1 MKNMELWRLKMAKT
15 KGRPQ
20 SYDSYV
26 KEYNKIKES
35 MNKQGFQ
42 MKSKLLTQKQ
52 WEVAHA
58 ALKADREDEIKNG
71 QRKQVGNINRDIAK
85 EQQWKFSSAQAH
97 KMKDV
102 IKKQSNTKASI
113 KAIRSGKV
121 EVDWVAI
128 DEYRQNLID
137 SGMSKKD
144 AQDIVQNE
152 IWGSE

>member
-1 MKNMELWRLKMAKT
+1 MKNMELWRLMMANV
-15 KGRPQ
+15 GRPQ
-20 SYDSYV
+20 SYDSY
-26 KEYNKIKES
+26 KNEYNKVKAS
-35 MNKQGFQ
+35 MAKQGFQ
-42 MKSKLLTQKQ
+42 MKSKMLSKKE
-52 WEVAHA
+52 WEQAHA
-58 ALKADREDEIKNG
+58 ALKADRQIEINNG
-71 QRKQVGNINRDIAK
+71 QRKKAGNINRDLVK
-85 EQQWKFSSAQAH
+85 MQQWKYSSAQAH

-113 KAIRSGKV
+113 KAIRSGAV